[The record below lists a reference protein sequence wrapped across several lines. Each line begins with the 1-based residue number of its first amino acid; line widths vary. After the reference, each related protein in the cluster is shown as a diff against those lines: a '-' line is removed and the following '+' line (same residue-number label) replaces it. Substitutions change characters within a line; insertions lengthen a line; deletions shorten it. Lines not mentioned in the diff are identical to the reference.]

1 MQDAVARGAT
11 LVAGGRSEGRV
22 YAPTILTNVPAE
34 APICREETFGPV
46 LVVQAVDDAE
56 QALVGALDTPYGL
69 CAGIMTGDQDRGLEL
84 KLAQRFNCG
93 MVHVN
98 GPTMASEP
106 SLPNGGVKDSGW
118 GRSGRYA
125 VGDFTEIRLTT
136 LTRGGDVTL
145 SDPAPAANAGRTAE
159 LAAVSLDDL
168 LDGRKVG
175 LPAIAFLAVATL
187 ALVSDGFDL
196 AAIGYVGPE
205 LIKQWH
211 VAPAEL
217 VPVFSAGIFGLL
229 AGAPLFG
236 FVGDRF
242 GRKTAI
248 LTGLC
253 VFGGVTLATA
263 AASSLSQLV
272 ALRFLTGLGLGG
284 VILNARLLRS
294 PNRRGADAAPFGLIN
309 QAGGVKSNRLT
320 RNHHRR

>member
-1 MQDAVARGAT
+1 M
-11 LVAGGRSEGRV
+11 
-22 YAPTILTNVPAE
+22 
-34 APICREETFGPV
+34 
-46 LVVQAVDDAE
+46 
-56 QALVGALDTPYGL
+56 
-69 CAGIMTGDQDRGLEL
+69 
-84 KLAQRFNCG
+84 
-93 MVHVN
+93 
-98 GPTMASEP
+98 
-106 SLPNGGVKDSGW
+106 
-118 GRSGRYA
+118 
-125 VGDFTEIRLTT
+125 
-136 LTRGGDVTL
+136 
-145 SDPAPAANAGRTAE
+145 
-159 LAAVSLDDL
+159 
-168 LDGRKVG
+168 
-175 LPAIAFLAVATL
+175 
-187 ALVSDGFDL
+187 SDGFDL